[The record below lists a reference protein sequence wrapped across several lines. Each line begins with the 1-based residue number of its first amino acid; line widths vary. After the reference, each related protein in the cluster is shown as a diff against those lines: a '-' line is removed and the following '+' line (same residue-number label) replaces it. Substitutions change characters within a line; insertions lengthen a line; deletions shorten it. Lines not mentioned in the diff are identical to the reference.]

1 MSDTIRYGDLTFT
14 EDEIVGGEAYS
25 TLSLLCDALEIGT
38 LTVELRVTE
47 AARGAALT
55 SFRRNEKLLH
65 YHGEE
70 LRGTYYLQS
79 VTRTGR
85 YTYELSAGDALAL
98 LDQSSHMGGIY
109 TGETV
114 AELVADICN
123 IPAVVQSKFASIQL
137 YGWLPVAR
145 RRENLTQV
153 LFAVG
158 ASARVDQH
166 GALRIEG
173 LWDGVASVLGPERV
187 FLGDS
192 ISYAGRTTQV
202 SVLEHQYIPGEE
214 EITLFEGTALEG
226 DVVQFPEPAHT
237 LTAEGFSIRE
247 QGANF
252 ARLSAGS
259 GTLKGKKYIHTT
271 REAVAAVAEDDVP
284 NVAEVTAATLVSLVN
299 SAAVAQ
305 RLAEY
310 YKHLETMENTVLFG
324 GERPG
329 DVVAFQHPFGGE
341 AVGCVAETS
350 ISFGGRLVADETT
363 AVGYVPPRANVGYYD
378 TVEVLTSDTVWT
390 VPEGVTSVR
399 VALIGGG
406 TGGSSGLPGKPS
418 DSQTV
423 SSRTSQV
430 SNAITY
436 ISEAQAVKPGDG
448 GEPGKPG
455 EGGKIYQFTLDVTP
469 GETFQVRIGAGGEG
483 GDPGE
488 DSVPGQAGTATT
500 FGPHSSEAGSASE
513 SGFLEEVS
521 GERYA
526 LPGEAGV
533 AGAMGCGYDSGTS
546 EEITGPDVVVD
557 GVHYTPGANNEE
569 RKETESGKYD
579 YDYGTR
585 RALSYGGYGGGA
597 AFRANG
603 NPGEDPASAS
613 VGSTSAS
620 ARGGPGGA
628 GADAQPPD
636 PSTRIGCGGPGGNG
650 GGGGGSPGTAGCTNR
665 LYKDIPG
672 GSTLNRATLNVYP
685 GTPGPGG
692 KGSKGGQAARGGAIL
707 YYSTPKE
714 VRSGPVMDRTGRFVL
729 DRLGRRII
737 V

>member
-85 YTYELSAGDALAL
+85 ATYELSAGDALAL

-123 IPAVVQSKFASIQL
+123 IPAVVQSKFASIRL
-137 YGWLPVAR
+137 YGWLPVAK

-158 ASARVDQH
+158 ASARVDRH
-166 GALRIEG
+166 GTLRIEG

-271 REAVAAVAEDDVP
+271 REVTAAVAEDDVP
-284 NVAEVTAATLVSLVN
+284 NVAEVTDATLVSLVN

-305 RLAEY
+305 RLAAY
-310 YKHLETMENTVLFG
+310 YQHLETMENTVLSV

-341 AVGCVAETS
+341 AVGCVAGTS
-350 ISFGGRLVADETT
+350 VSFGGRLVADETT
-363 AVGYVPPRANVGYYD
+363 AVGYVPPQANAGYYD
-378 TVEVLTSDTVWT
+378 AVEVLTADTVWT
-390 VPEGVTSVR
+390 VPAGVTSVR
-399 VALIGGG
+399 AVLIGGG
-406 TGGSSGLPGKPS
+406 TGGSSGLPGEPS

-423 SSRTSQV
+423 SSSSDEVTDS
-430 SNAITY
+430 
-436 ISEAQAVKPGDG
+436 ISYKTLAMMVKPGDG
-448 GEPGKPG
+448 GKPGEPG
-455 EGGKIYQFTLDVTP
+455 EGGKIYQITLDVTP
-469 GETFQVRIGAGGEG
+469 GEIFPVRIGVGGPGGEPG
-483 GDPGE
+483 EASDPGR
-488 DSVPGQAGTATT
+488 SGTDTT
-500 FGPHSSEAGSASE
+500 FGSHSSASGSASG
-513 SGFLEEVS
+513 SGFLEEVF
-521 GERYA
+521 GHRYA
-526 LPGEAGV
+526 MPGEAGV
-533 AGAMGCGYDSGTS
+533 AGGMGSGYDAETDQ
-546 EEITGPDVVVD
+546 EITGPDIVVND
-557 GVHYTPGANNEE
+557 VHYKPGANDLDRIE
-569 RKETESGKYD
+569 KEAGVYD
-579 YDYGTR
+579 RDYGHR
-585 RALSYGGYGGGA
+585 LARAIGGYGGGA

-603 NPGEDPASAS
+603 APGAPAATAS
-613 VGSTSAS
+613 VDIDSAS

-636 PSTRIGCGGPGGNG
+636 DQVQIGWGGTGGNG
-650 GGGGGSPGTAGCTNR
+650 GGGGGSPGGALCRNV
-665 LYKDIPG
+665 LYKNIPG
-672 GSTLNRATLNVYP
+672 GSTLSRAELHVYP

-692 KGSKGGQAARGGAIL
+692 SGSRGGQAASGGVIL
-707 YYSTPKE
+707 YYSRPKKVE
-714 VRSGPVMDRTGRFVL
+714 SGQVRDRAGRMLL
-729 DRLGRRII
+729 DRQGRRII

>member
-1 MSDTIRYGDLTFT
+1 MSDTIRYGDLTFA

-47 AARGAALT
+47 PERGAALT

-70 LRGTYYLQS
+70 LKGTYYLQS

-137 YGWLPVAR
+137 YGWLPVAK

-158 ASARVDQH
+158 ASARVDLH
-166 GALRIEG
+166 GTLRIEG

-187 FLGDS
+187 FLGDR

-226 DVVQFPEPAHT
+226 DLIQFPEPAHT
-237 LTAEGFSIRE
+237 LTAEGLTIRE

-259 GTLKGKKYIHTT
+259 GTLKGRKYIHTT
-271 REAVAAVAEDDVP
+271 REVMAAVAEDDVP
-284 NVAEVTAATLVSLVN
+284 NVAEVTDATLVSLVN
-299 SAAVAQ
+299 SASVAQ
-305 RLAEY
+305 RLAAY

-350 ISFGGRLVADETT
+350 ISFGGRLVADETA
-363 AVGYVPPRANVGYYD
+363 AVGYVPPRADKAEIINREVILTGTGTFQVPEHAGETARLVLISRGED
-378 TVEVLTSDTVWT
+378 GQPGEPGGDGQTVQLILTSAQVSKPGTHT
-390 VPEGVTSVR
+390 KG
-399 VALIGGG
+399 AGIGGSGG
-406 TGGSSGLPGKPS
+406 TGGAGGSGGAIFQTDLTLAPGQEISYSTDSGEAVFGAYRSSDGTPS
-418 DSQTV
+418 DAGYTSPV
-423 SSRTSQV
+423 SG
-430 SNAITY
+430 ITY
-436 ISEAQAVKPGDG
+436 AKRGADGTPGGDG
-448 GEPGKPG
+448 GNGSGSADGTGFPG
-455 EGGKIYQFTLDVTP
+455 EGVGSQE
-469 GETFQVRIGAGGEG
+469 GGAGSGAYKSDLG
-483 GDPGE
+483 
-488 DSVPGQAGTATT
+488 SY
-500 FGPHSSEAGSASE
+500 SSS
-513 SGFLEEVS
+513 
-521 GERYA
+521 YYY
-526 LPGEAGV
+526 
-533 AGAMGCGYDSGTS
+533 GCG
-546 EEITGPDVVVD
+546 
-557 GVHYTPGANNEE
+557 
-569 RKETESGKYD
+569 
-579 YDYGTR
+579 
-585 RALSYGGYGGGA
+585 GGGA
-597 AFRANG
+597 
-603 NPGEDPASAS
+603 S
-613 VGSTSAS
+613 VS
-620 ARGGPGGA
+620 GPGGDA
-628 GADAQPPD
+628 EKRTGGGGADGSNGRDGEQY
-636 PSTRIGCGGPGGNG
+636 GCGGSGGNG
-650 GGGGGSPGTAGCTNR
+650 GGGGGAGGGIKIVVHEGYSGGGGATNS
-665 LYKDIPG
+665 G
-672 GSTLNRATLNVYP
+672 GSG
-685 GTPGPGG
+685 GTGGPGG
-692 KGSKGGQAARGGAIL
+692 LGQAACIIL
-707 YYSTPKE
+707 YYAEISPA
-714 VRSGPVMDRTGRFVL
+714 RSGPVMDRTGRFVL

>member
-14 EDEIVGGEAYS
+14 EDEILGGEAYS

-38 LTVELRVTE
+38 LTVELRVTDPE
-47 AARGAALT
+47 RGAALT

-109 TGETV
+109 TGEPV
-114 AELVADICN
+114 AQLVADICN

-137 YGWLPVAR
+137 YGWLPVAK

-284 NVAEVTAATLVSLVN
+284 NVAEVTDATLVSLVN

-363 AVGYVPPRANVGYYD
+363 AVGYVPPRAERQELLEKSVLLTGAGEWSPPQGAVKLRAVLIGAGDGGDGGKSGEAGKNVRLEPGQP
-378 TVEVLTSDTVWT
+378 TPPNGTWSVGPANGGAGGAGGAGGSGGAVHIVELTSPLPASFPYDC
-390 VPEGVTSVR
+390 GQGG
-399 VALIGGG
+399 AAGAADGG
-406 TGGSSGLPGKPS
+406 TGTPGTETSFGPYRSSEGTASELGYTDVMTGKTYGAKGKDGLTGGRGGNGGSATQQEPGTAGEEVPPYPGGSG
-418 DSQTV
+418 
-423 SSRTSQV
+423 
-430 SNAITY
+430 
-436 ISEAQAVKPGDG
+436 SEATVFRSTNYTSAKGGSGGGGASGQAP
-448 GEPGKPG
+448 
-455 EGGKIYQFTLDVTP
+455 
-469 GETFQVRIGAGGEG
+469 G
-483 GDPGE
+483 GDAP
-488 DSVPGQAGTATT
+488 
-500 FGPHSSEAGSASE
+500 
-513 SGFLEEVS
+513 
-521 GERYA
+521 
-526 LPGEAGV
+526 
-533 AGAMGCGYDSGTS
+533 SGTS
-546 EEITGPDVVVD
+546 
-557 GVHYTPGANNEE
+557 
-569 RKETESGKYD
+569 R
-579 YDYGTR
+579 
-585 RALSYGGYGGGA
+585 
-597 AFRANG
+597 
-603 NPGEDPASAS
+603 
-613 VGSTSAS
+613 
-620 ARGGPGGA
+620 GGA
-628 GADAQPPD
+628 GADAQPAGEAD
-636 PSTRIGCGGPGGNG
+636 YGCGGAGGSG
-650 GGGGGSPGTAGCTNR
+650 GGGGGGAGGAYLKTGPNLPG
-665 LYKDIPG
+665 
-672 GSTLNRATLNVYP
+672 ATYLPVSVN
-685 GTPGPGG
+685 GGPGG
-692 KGSKGGQAARGGAIL
+692 AGAAGARGGDGCIL
-707 YYSTPKE
+707 VYYSVPKE

-729 DRLGRRII
+729 DRLGRRIL